1 MHNHP
6 IYQESE
12 IIRDFY
18 NDLLVK
24 VFLLFPGN
32 FNENEYE
39 DNTFPEVSNIRWI
52 SDVIREEFKG
62 RFNFSELLKYIDS
75 NNHTIFGYNL
85 HREEDEFESSEWEDY
100 VMEEGEEAI
109 VRFLS
114 DLIRSDELRNMEEA
128 CNKIRD
134 FIKEHSQTLGI
145 DQPPEVFVDFE
156 TEINEVDSLGR
167 KYNLSQAEDLDIY
180 YFLSENAN
188 FVELRCTIPIY
199 DPKFEYPLERRVY
212 ISHSW

>member
-1 MHNHP
+1 LHNHP

-24 VFLLFPGN
+24 VFLLFSGN

-39 DNTFPEVSNIRWI
+39 DNTFPEVSNIKWI
-52 SDVIREEFKG
+52 GDIIREEFKG
-62 RFNFSELLKYIDS
+62 SFNFSELLKHIDS

-85 HREEDEFESSEWEDY
+85 HRVEDELESSEWEDY

-114 DLIRSDELRNMEEA
+114 DLIRSHELRNIEEA

-188 FVELRCTIPIY
+188 FVELRFGIPIY
-199 DPKFEYPLERRVY
+199 DPKFEYPLSRRVY
-212 ISHSW
+212 ISYSW